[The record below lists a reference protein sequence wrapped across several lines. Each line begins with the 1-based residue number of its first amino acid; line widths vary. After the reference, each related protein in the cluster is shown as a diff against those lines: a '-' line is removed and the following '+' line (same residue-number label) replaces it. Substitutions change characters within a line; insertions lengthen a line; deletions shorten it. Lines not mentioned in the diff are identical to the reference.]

1 MTMMHRR
8 ALLAS
13 VAGFAATPA
22 ATLRIA
28 QAPAA
33 AGEGRSDTPS
43 PDTAPGGPSDP
54 AFSLW
59 LEDFRGRARAS
70 GWSDATLDLA
80 FSGVVADPRVVAL
93 DQKQPEFSKPVS
105 AYLAGA
111 VSDARVE
118 LGRSRLEDVRPG
130 IARAEA
136 SSGVPAEVMAAIWGI
151 ESGYGAVQG
160 DDDVVRS
167 LATLAAKGRRRPWA
181 EAQLFAAM
189 TMLQKGDVS
198 RPGLKGSWAGAMG
211 QTQFTPQD
219 YLDYAVDGDG
229 DGRRDVWG
237 SSVDALASTANFLS
251 RKAAWRAR
259 EDWAREVVVPPIN
272 FDYALVEG
280 PAQPVDAWDR
290 LGVRPADGREWRP
303 AEREQ
308 SVATLLM
315 PMGWRGPGFLAFP
328 NFGAIRAYNN
338 SISYALAVGLL
349 AKRIAGEGPL
359 VQAWP
364 DDQPLSRDD
373 RLAAQA
379 ALARLGFDPGT
390 PDGVIGAGTRKAAK
404 GWQASRGLPADGYL
418 SYALVQRL
426 KADAGYTTPPQM
438 TMAPIPD
445 PS

>member
-1 MTMMHRR
+1 MMHRR

-28 QAPAA
+28 QVPTA

-43 PDTAPGGPSDP
+43 PNSAPGGPSDP
-54 AFSLW
+54 AFTVW
-59 LEDFRGRARAS
+59 LDDFRARARTA
-70 GWSDATLDLA
+70 GWSDAMLDLA
-80 FSGVVADPRVVAL
+80 FSGVTADPHVVAL

-111 VSDARVE
+111 VSDARVT
-118 LGRSRLEDVRPG
+118 LGQSKLAAVRPG
-130 IARAEA
+130 IARAED
-136 SSGVPAEVMAAIWGI
+136 SSGVPAEIMAAIWGI

-160 DDDVVRS
+160 DDDVIRS
-167 LATLAAKGRRRPWA
+167 LATLAAKGRRRDWA
-181 EAQLFAAM
+181 EGQLFAAL
-189 TMLQKGDVS
+189 TILRKGDATRS
-198 RPGLKGSWAGAMG
+198 GLTGSWAGAMG

-237 SSVDALASTANFLS
+237 SSVDALASTANFLA
-251 RKAAWRAR
+251 RKAAWRA
-259 EDWAREVVVPPIN
+259 EQDWVREVVVPPIN

-280 PAQPVDAWDR
+280 PAQTVDAWGA
-290 LGVRPADGREWRP
+290 LGVLPADGRGWRP
-303 AEREQ
+303 PERENA
-308 SVATLLM
+308 VATLLM

-349 AKRIAGEGPL
+349 AQRIGGAGPL
-359 VQAWP
+359 AQAWP

-373 RLAAQA
+373 RLAAQT

-390 PDGVIGAGTRKAAK
+390 PDGVIGAGTRKATR

-426 KADAGYTTPPQM
+426 KADAGYTAPAQA